1 MRSMFD
7 PHLESTTAGSKG
19 GLALDVN
26 ERLLMLEGRSYLD
39 VLECVIMLNREDFL
53 RP

>member
-19 GLALDVN
+19 GLAPDVN
-26 ERLLMLEGRSYLD
+26 ERLLKLKGLIISGRSGMCD
-39 VLECVIMLNREDFL
+39 QLNREDFL